1 MITPVL
7 KQNIIL
13 DCQSTHLPIPYIH
26 LGAIVHQL
34 GAVGCGLTP
43 LENGSVQKPLIRI
56 NQKWH
61 LSQFAKTN
69 QLETHMRSY
78 LSLRERLFNY
88 QDPLIL
94 IRIMVT
100 SVVKF
105 SRKGYKIRQSFG
117 QKSTYSKENIVFC
130 AYIQHPSFIQ
140 S

>member
-1 MITPVL
+1 MIKSPLTSVL

-13 DCQSTHLPIPYIH
+13 DCWSTHLPIPYIH

-34 GAVGCGLTP
+34 GAVGYGLTP

-61 LSQFAKTN
+61 LFQFAKTN

-94 IRIMVT
+94 IRILVILIVQFPM
-100 SVVKF
+100 
-105 SRKGYKIRQSFG
+105 KGYKIRLNFG
-117 QKSTYSKENIVFC
+117 QKSRHYKEIVVHISQIHIAF
-130 AYIQHPSFIQ
+130 
-140 S
+140 